1 MAITAK
7 RRAIVPMTADLREV
21 LERAKRARQTD
32 YGVEYGGKTVP
43 NGLRWS
49 FANMCERADLG

>member
-1 MAITAK
+1 
-7 RRAIVPMTADLREV
+7 MTADLREV